1 MGHSTILSSYS
12 GFVVDNQ
19 LNLNTSFSGYEFEK
33 NPFEAAEK
41 VRLFSQ
47 SICYDA
53 LQLAITRNEIAEIYN
68 SFDVAEMNITPPK
81 PEIRKSLLSCFAPCF
96 G

>member
-1 MGHSTILSSYS
+1 LKLH
-12 GFVVDNQ
+12 Q
-19 LNLNTSFSGYEFEK
+19 SFSGYEFER

-41 VRLFSQ
+41 VKKFSQ

-53 LQLAITRNEIAEIYN
+53 LQLAITRNEIAAIYSSLDVVEIN
-68 SFDVAEMNITPPK
+68 LTPPK
-81 PEIRKSLLSCFAPCF
+81 PERKSFFACFAPCF